1 MFFPCRGAKISIADA
16 DGNTAFSIANEY
28 ENKEILDILRRERLF
43 ARLASS
49 GSRSHRSPRKT
60 SPFDD
65 ECHHSK
71 CVICYDRPA
80 EVIFAP
86 CGHRVVCRR
95 DCKKIFE
102 LPEEKRCCPLDKE
115 KVHCIT
121 VESIY
126 IRLFHYLHYSFF
138 SSMPCRL
145 KALSSRFTS
154 SLLSACNRGSLVTLA
169 TNFIDIVGSTLD
181 SKCSNCQCKF
191 IRARIAQHFRIYIP

>member
-1 MFFPCRGAKISIADA
+1 MPLNSHVFPSTAVTFFLCRGAKISIADEHG
-16 DGNTAFSIANEY
+16 DTAFSIANEF

-49 GSRSHRSPRKT
+49 GSRSHRSPN
-60 SPFDD
+60 SVDDDD
-65 ECHHSK
+65 ELHPSK

-115 KVHCIT
+115 KV
-121 VESIY
+121 
-126 IRLFHYLHYSFF
+126 RLLAIHT
-138 SSMPCRL
+138 PCPPVPYFP
-145 KALSSRFTS
+145 STS
-154 SLLSACNRGSLVTLA
+154 ST
-169 TNFIDIVGSTLD
+169 D
-181 SKCSNCQCKF
+181 
-191 IRARIAQHFRIYIP
+191 